1 MSTIVSVFEEEE
13 DQENTPEYN
22 EAPPPADSDSEE
34 SSPGDL
40 DTPMLGDDFQPPP
53 RSRVEEVE
61 DEDAPPSKRA
71 RVEEVADQ
79 DAPGAARTARYPVPY
94 PGRAGEALDKQ
105 ETMFHKMQEDQKLD
119 GDEENPW
126 APFDNQDEWEL
137 ARWLMKNVGQK
148 KTNEFLQ
155 LPIVSY
161 RSIPLYVN

>member
-13 DQENTPEYN
+13 DQENVPESN
-22 EAPPPADSDSEE
+22 EAPPPADSDSEG

-40 DTPMLGDDFQPPP
+40 DAPMLGDDFQPPP

-71 RVEEVADQ
+71 RVEEVD
-79 DAPGAARTARYPVPY
+79 DEEAPRNARYPVPY
-94 PGRAGEALDKQ
+94 PGRAGEPLDKQ
-105 ETMFHKMQEDQKLD
+105 ETMFHQMQEEQKLD
-119 GDEENPW
+119 GDEDNPW

-137 ARWLMKNVGQK
+137 GRWLMKNVGQK

-161 RSIPLYVN
+161 RRPSLYVS